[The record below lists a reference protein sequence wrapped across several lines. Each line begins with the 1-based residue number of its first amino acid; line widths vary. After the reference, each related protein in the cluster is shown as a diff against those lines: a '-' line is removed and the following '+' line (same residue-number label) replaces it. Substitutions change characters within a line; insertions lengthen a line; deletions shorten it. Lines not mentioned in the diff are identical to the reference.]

1 MQAAAEGHG
10 LALMV
15 KADWEY
21 CRPTKILHFMM
32 LVAAAGLHIGDKPQD
47 SGSSGQLVSVEDI
60 VKEHWMHYGRNF
72 YTRYD
77 YEGVESEKADKV
89 IKTLL
94 SKQGEITQV
103 TLHPCEV
110 CSVRHKGMMH
120 PMPGENLVVN
130 CHCSIL

>member
-1 MQAAAEGHG
+1 M
-10 LALMV
+10 
-15 KADWEY
+15 
-21 CRPTKILHFMM
+21 
-32 LVAAAGLHIGDKPQD
+32 HIGDKAKD

-103 TLHPCEV
+103 TLHLREA
-110 CSVRHKGMMH
+110 CSV
-120 PMPGENLVVN
+120 
-130 CHCSIL
+130 